1 MVHGKI
7 GTAGSNTLY
16 ASGWGISNHQLW
28 GLGGNDTLYGWTESN
43 PDLATNDELYGDR
56 TPQPGQIQYDPNTNP
71 PGIPGDDIIYGG
83 GGHDKLYGDGGNDF
97 LIGDKLFGGWSA
109 PIGNDLLDG
118 GEGNDWLYGGGGNDT
133 LLGGSDNDYLD
144 GAFGGYTSE
153 QDKLTGGSGADVFS
167 LGYTG
172 SYTEIKYLGEGFAT
186 ITDFT
191 YWEGDKIQIGG
202 SISDYTLDKSA
213 NISGLDTLD
222 TAIYRNGD
230 LIAVVQDKTDVYTW
244 NFI

>member
-97 LIGDKLFGGWSA
+97 LMAIAFRRVVSLQLVTTF
-109 PIGNDLLDG
+109 LTV
-118 GEGNDWLYGGGGNDT
+118 ERNDWLMVAVQRH
-133 LLGGSDNDYLD
+133 S
-144 GAFGGYTSE
+144 
-153 QDKLTGGSGADVFS
+153 
-167 LGYTG
+167 
-172 SYTEIKYLGEGFAT
+172 
-186 ITDFT
+186 
-191 YWEGDKIQIGG
+191 IGG
-202 SISDYTLDKSA
+202 
-213 NISGLDTLD
+213 
-222 TAIYRNGD
+222 
-230 LIAVVQDKTDVYTW
+230 
-244 NFI
+244 